1 MRKRSEVSCFSTDTV
16 WWYNVVEK
24 HSAESMAELVENWL
38 DNPVS
43 RSVLKFCTAQTR
55 VDGE

>member
-1 MRKRSEVSCFSTDTV
+1 
-16 WWYNVVEK
+16 VVEK